1 MTQLKEK
8 VLEQGKMSQKNR
20 FKWIR
25 YLAERHVTE
34 HCQEAGI
41 FRSDSH
47 SSLALLQKKKT
58 LRDYWR
64 QDRRGEARVKGNG
77 KIVTRGSG
85 NNRH

>member
-47 SSLALLQKKKT
+47 SSLALLQKKKNIVRLLET
-58 LRDYWR
+58 G
-64 QDRRGEARVKGNG
+64 QERRSESERKWEDSD
-77 KIVTRGSG
+77 KRE
-85 NNRH
+85 R